1 MPELVKLRWF
11 PSAPSGLPRRDTR
24 GCDYEAYVPDRLAD
38 RQFSLTGTTSADVAD
53 AERAVERLNLQTR
66 SLADSEA
73 VARLLLRAEAVAS
86 SKIEGLEVGARRL
99 LKAQAAVGLDE
110 GPDVTATEVL
120 RNIDAMR
127 WAVDSLAGVERLSVQ
142 DLLQIHLRLVEGT
155 RLDEYGG
162 KLREEQNWIG
172 GSSYNP
178 CSASFVPPP
187 WERVPKLMNDLCE
200 FCNGADLPAI
210 VQAALAHAQFETI
223 HPFVDGNGRVGR
235 ILIHVVLRKR
245 GLAPVVVP
253 PVSLV
258 LATWSRDY
266 VRGLTATRSRSD
278 PSSHDAIEGID
289 RWVGLFAAAVT
300 RAVGDAETY
309 EARVAEVQERWRA
322 ALGRVRANSAVD
334 LLIDAL
340 PGAPVITVSS
350 AAALIGRSEQA
361 VNEAIPRLVD
371 AGVVT
376 QTTIGRRNRAFEA
389 PDLIAAFTDLER
401 QLASPGAD
409 TRHSPPAR
417 RVPRRRTSAR

>member
-1 MPELVKLRWF
+1 
-11 PSAPSGLPRRDTR
+11 
-24 GCDYEAYVPDRLAD
+24 
-38 RQFSLTGTTSADVAD
+38 
-53 AERAVERLNLQTR
+53 
-66 SLADSEA
+66 
-73 VARLLLRAEAVAS
+73 
-86 SKIEGLEVGARRL
+86 
-99 LKAQAAVGLDE
+99 
-110 GPDVTATEVL
+110 
-120 RNIDAMR
+120 
-127 WAVDSLAGVERLSVQ
+127 
-142 DLLQIHLRLVEGT
+142 
-155 RLDEYGG
+155 
-162 KLREEQNWIG
+162 
-172 GSSYNP
+172 
-178 CSASFVPPP
+178 
-187 WERVPKLMNDLCE
+187 MNDLCE

-223 HPFVDGNGRVGR
+223 HPFVDGNGRVGAH
-235 ILIHVVLRKR
+235 LIHVILRRR

-389 PDLIAAFTDLER
+389 ADLIDAFTDLER
-401 QLASPGAD
+401 RSRVQARTPSLA
-409 TRHSPPAR
+409 TRAASSTPPHVGSLA
-417 RVPRRRTSAR
+417 A